1 MANLTPMLKQYYALK
16 DKHPG
21 SILFFRLGDFYE
33 MFGKDAQ
40 KASKILNITLTARNK
55 GTENE
60 TPMCGIPYHA
70 AEGYIAK
77 LTKAGEK
84 VAICEQITSPSGEG
98 IVERDVVRIIT
109 PGTTLDTNILA
120 NNQNNFLVS
129 VVNKDKKWGIAFV
142 DLTTGEFKLTELKT
156 FDDIFNELNRILP
169 TEIIITPD
177 LNDNLEIKTKLEQIA
192 NLNLFYPAMFKEA
205 DESLK
210 NHFKVKSLQS
220 FGIENQPLG
229 IQAAGN
235 LINYLQDTQKT
246 ALEHINKLSQYNIS
260 DYMILDESTIRN
272 LELIYTYQFFEEK
285 GSLLSVIDQTQTGM
299 GGRLL
304 RNWLLHPLINL
315 EKIQLRLD
323 VVDEFFNN
331 LDLREQLKKE
341 LKNISDIERL
351 IGRLG
356 CKRTNAR
363 DLLNLKTSLEIIP
376 EIKKVLK
383 SCNSKLL
390 KQSIKNLDEHQDI
403 VTLIDKA
410 ICEDPSLLITDG
422 GMIAEGYNKEL
433 DELRKISTS
442 GKGWITELQQKE
454 SARTGISTLKVKF
467 NKVFGYYIEVSNSNL
482 NQVPD
487 NYTRKQ
493 TLVNAERFVTPELKE
508 YETKVLGA
516 EEKIQELEQKLF
528 WEIRDQVAKQFK
540 QIQNTAQIIALLDV
554 LLSFTNVA
562 LTNNYIKPQ
571 VNDSDILEIKNGRHP
586 VIESIQTQES
596 YVPNDS
602 NFNHTDH
609 QLILL
614 TGPNMS
620 GKSSYLRQT
629 ALIILLAQIGCF
641 VPCESASIG
650 VTDRIFTRVGASD
663 NLIRGQSTFM
673 VEMQEAA
680 NILNN
685 ATHKSFIVLDELG
698 RGTSTFDGVSIAWAI
713 VEYIYKNIKAKTLFA
728 THYHELIDMVE
739 KLDKAKN
746 YSVSVKETD
755 TGVIFLRKIIPGG
768 IDRSY
773 GIEVAKLAGLPKA
786 LTDRAYQILDE
797 LEAELHI
804 PNGSAVTLSSVEGS
818 ADPTESDGSTKLT
831 MTDSV
836 FSQELDKIDLDN
848 LTPIEA
854 LKKLKELK
862 DKTLK

>member
-1 MANLTPMLKQYYALK
+1 MANLTPMLKQYYELK
-16 DKHPG
+16 DKHPD

-33 MFGKDAQ
+33 MFGKDSI

-84 VAICEQITSPSGEG
+84 VAICEQITQPNGEG

-129 VVNKDKKWGIAFV
+129 VVNKNNKWGIAFV
-142 DLTTGEFKLTELKT
+142 DLTTGEFKLTQLKT

-169 TEIIITPD
+169 SEIIITPD
-177 LNDNLEIKTKLEQIA
+177 LNENLEIKTKLEQIA

-205 DESLK
+205 DEALK

-220 FGIENQPLG
+220 FGVEKQPLG

-246 ALEHINKLSQYNIS
+246 ALEHINKLSLYNIN

-285 GSLLSVIDQTQTGM
+285 GSLLSVIDKTQTGM

-315 EKIQLRLD
+315 DKIQQRLD
-323 VVDEFFNN
+323 VVEEFYNN
-331 LDLREQLKKE
+331 LDLREQLKKKF
-341 LKNISDIERL
+341 KNISDIERL
-351 IGRLG
+351 LGRLG

-363 DLLNLKTSLEIIP
+363 DLLNLKNSLQIIP
-376 EIKKVLK
+376 EIKKILK
-383 SCNSKLL
+383 STSSKLL
-390 KQSIKNLDEHQDI
+390 KLSIKNLNEHQDI

-410 ICEDPSLLITDG
+410 ICEDPPLLITDG
-422 GMIAEGYNKEL
+422 GMIANGYNKEL

-528 WEIRDQVAKQFK
+528 WEIRDQVARQFK
-540 QIQNTAQIIALLDV
+540 QIQNTAQIIAQLDV

-562 LTNNYIKPQ
+562 LENNYTKPQ

-596 YVPNDS
+596 YVPNDC
-602 NFNHTDH
+602 NFDHSDH

-739 KLDKAKN
+739 KLDKAQN

-773 GIEVAKLAGLPKA
+773 GIEVGKLAGLPKA

-804 PNGSAVTLSSVEGS
+804 SNGNNKPLK
-818 ADPTESDGSTKLT
+818 PTPHKCITKEFLKK
-831 MTDSV
+831 
-836 FSQELDKIDLDN
+836 LDLDN
-848 LTPIEA
+848 LTPLEA
-854 LKKLKELK
+854 LAKLKELK
-862 DKTLK
+862 DKKTKEL